1 MNLFKFLTPKV
12 QTMYLEK
19 SSTIRQALEKMDYH
33 KYDVIPVLN
42 SAGKY
47 VFSLSSGD
55 ILRYIKNE
63 AKFDMANAENKKITS
78 IKRSRE
84 YQALGVNCKTNE
96 IVVLSLNQNFIPI
109 YDDRE
114 IYIGII
120 KRKDVIEYLLE
131 KYPDMVE

>member
-1 MNLFKFLTPKV
+1 MVNYMNLFKFLTPKV

-47 VFSLSSGD
+47 VSSLSSGD

-63 AKFDMANAENKKITS
+63 AKFTY
-78 IKRSRE
+78 R
-84 YQALGVNCKTNE
+84 
-96 IVVLSLNQNFIPI
+96 
-109 YDDRE
+109 
-114 IYIGII
+114 
-120 KRKDVIEYLLE
+120 E
-131 KYPDMVE
+131 KYKCSEYS